1 MHVIAVRLFHEAD
14 SKGPTINEN
23 LQTEVDL
30 FQTLL
35 QGLRLDG
42 RARDV
47 CRRRKCNENVGRGY
61 RVILPA

>member
-1 MHVIAVRLFHEAD
+1 MKQTQKNGQFE
-14 SKGPTINEN
+14 GPTINEN

-61 RVILPA
+61 RVILLA